1 MQRLKPA
8 AQVGSNFYSGSTVPT
23 QARPTAR
30 TIYDY
35 GSQDTIQLEMAQA
48 IYMDEDPPFT
58 FRLDR
63 AGNGTTAIRAM
74 IAAALEAL

>member
-1 MQRLKPA
+1 
-8 AQVGSNFYSGSTVPT
+8 
-23 QARPTAR
+23 
-30 TIYDY
+30 
-35 GSQDTIQLEMAQA
+35 MAQA